1 MTGFVINLIA
11 VTVVEEKIL
20 QTIIGFI
27 EFENPNGFFMNAFF
41 RALFVPFVGA
51 PIARVFMRHA
61 TNQSVEN
68 IHQIAKYGRMLI
80 EKLEKIKEEAEKAI
94 AEAKSSEALYQVKVK
109 FFGKQG
115 SLSLLM
121 REVGSLAK
129 EERPQ
134 FGQKVN
140 EVRGALQDLYSSNE
154 NQLKKQELNEKLKNE
169 VLDLSLP
176 GPELQHGAVHP
187 IPRVIN
193 EIVDILARVGF
204 SVRSGPMIENDHYN
218 FTALNIP
225 ENHPARDMQD
235 TFYVEGGSVLRTH
248 TSPVQIHT
256 MENEKP
262 PIRVLAPGGV
272 FRCDSDASHSPNF
285 HQIEAL
291 LVDKKVSMADL
302 KGTISFFVKEFFG
315 PEIKTRF
322 RPSFFPFTEPSA
334 EVDCSCPLC
343 KGKGCR
349 MCSQSGWIEI
359 GGSGL
364 VHPNVLRQAGIDPDE
379 WQGFAFGFGIERM
392 AIIKYGI
399 NDIRLFVENDTR
411 FLRQFEL

>member
-1 MTGFVINLIA
+1 
-11 VTVVEEKIL
+11 
-20 QTIIGFI
+20 
-27 EFENPNGFFMNAFF
+27 
-41 RALFVPFVGA
+41 
-51 PIARVFMRHA
+51 
-61 TNQSVEN
+61 
-68 IHQIAKYGRMLI
+68 MLI
-80 EKLEKIKEEAEKAI
+80 EKLQKIKDEAQKAI
-94 AEAKSSEALYQVKVK
+94 GEASSSDSLYQVKVQ

-121 REVGSLAK
+121 KELGGLPK
-129 EERPQ
+129 EERPE
-134 FGQKVN
+134 FGKKVN
-140 EVRGALQDLYSSNE
+140 LVRAELQGQYDKQEKS
-154 NQLKKQELNEKLKNE
+154 LKSKELNEKLKTE
-169 VLDLSLP
+169 TLDLSLP
-176 GPELQHGAVHP
+176 GPALEKGATHP
-187 IPRVIN
+187 IHRVIR
-193 EIVDILARVGF
+193 EIVDILNRVGF
-204 SVRSGPMIENDHYN
+204 SVRSGPMVETDHYN
-218 FTALNIP
+218 FNALNIP

-235 TFYVEGGSVLRTH
+235 TFYVEGGAVLRTH

-262 PIRVLAPGGV
+262 PIRVLAPGSV
-272 FRCDSDASHSPNF
+272 FRHDSDASHSPNF

-291 LVDKKVSMADL
+291 LVDKEVSMADL

-343 KGKGCR
+343 KSKGCK
-349 MCSQSGWIEI
+349 MCSQTGWIEI

-364 VHPNVLRQAGIDPDE
+364 VHPNVLKQAGIDPEE

-399 NDIRLFVENDTR
+399 NDIRLFVENDLR
-411 FLRQFEL
+411 FLRQFEK

>member
-1 MTGFVINLIA
+1 
-11 VTVVEEKIL
+11 
-20 QTIIGFI
+20 
-27 EFENPNGFFMNAFF
+27 
-41 RALFVPFVGA
+41 
-51 PIARVFMRHA
+51 MRHA
-61 TNQSVEN
+61 TAEWVEY
-68 IHQIAKYGRMLI
+68 IDQITNYGGMLV
-80 EKLEKIKEEAEKAI
+80 EKLEKIKGEAEKAI
-94 AEAKSSEALYQVKVK
+94 LMAPNSDDLYQVKVQ
-109 FFGKQG
+109 FFGKTG

-121 REVGSLAK
+121 KELGSLPK
-129 EERPQ
+129 EERPE
-134 FGQKVN
+134 FGQKLN
-140 EVRGALQDLYSSNE
+140 TVRVALDEIYLEQE
-154 NQLKKQELNEKLKNE
+154 RKLKNQELNKKLETEK
-169 VLDLSLP
+169 LDLSLP
-176 GPELQHGAVHP
+176 GPDVSLGATHP
-187 IPRVIN
+187 IPRVID
-193 EIVDILARVGF
+193 EIVDILSRIGF
-204 SVRSGPMIENDHYN
+204 SVRSGPLIETDHYN

-235 TFYVEGGSVLRTH
+235 TFYVEQGYVLRTH

-272 FRCDSDASHSPNF
+272 FRNDSDASHSPNF

-291 LVDKKVSMADL
+291 LIDKKVSMSDL
-302 KGTISFFVKEFFG
+302 KGTISFFIKEFFG

-343 KGKGCR
+343 KGEGCK
-349 MCSQSGWIEI
+349 MCSQTGWVEI

-364 VHPNVLRQAGIDPDE
+364 VHPEVLKQAGINPEE

-399 NDIRLFVENDTR
+399 NDIRLFVENDVR
-411 FLRQFEL
+411 FLRQFES

>member
-1 MTGFVINLIA
+1 M
-11 VTVVEEKIL
+11 
-20 QTIIGFI
+20 
-27 EFENPNGFFMNAFF
+27 
-41 RALFVPFVGA
+41 
-51 PIARVFMRHA
+51 
-61 TNQSVEN
+61 
-68 IHQIAKYGRMLI
+68 GRMLV
-80 EKLEKIKEEAEKAI
+80 EKLQKIKDEAQKAI
-94 AEAKSSEALYQVKVK
+94 AGAKTSDELYQVKVQ

-121 REVGSLAK
+121 KEVGALPK

-134 FGQKVN
+134 FGKEVN
-140 EVRGALQDLYSSNE
+140 IVRGALQEQYSSLE
-154 NQLKKQELNEKLKNE
+154 ISLKTKELNEKLAKE
-169 VLDLSLP
+169 SLDLSLP
-176 GPELQHGAVHP
+176 GPAMEKGAIHP
-187 IPRVIN
+187 IPRVID
-193 EIVDILARVGF
+193 EIVEILSRIGF
-204 SVRSGPMIENDHYN
+204 SVRSGPMIETDHYN
-218 FTALNIP
+218 FNALNIP

-235 TFYVEGGSVLRTH
+235 TFYVEGGKVLRTH

-256 MENEKP
+256 MEQEKP

-291 LVDKKVSMADL
+291 LVDKNVSMSDL

-343 KGKGCR
+343 KGKGCK
-349 MCSQSGWIEI
+349 MCSHTGWIEI

-364 VHPNVLRQAGIDPDE
+364 VHPRVLEQAGINPDE

-399 NDIRLFVENDTR
+399 NDIRLFVENDVR
-411 FLRQFEL
+411 FLRQFES

>member
-1 MTGFVINLIA
+1 
-11 VTVVEEKIL
+11 
-20 QTIIGFI
+20 
-27 EFENPNGFFMNAFF
+27 
-41 RALFVPFVGA
+41 
-51 PIARVFMRHA
+51 
-61 TNQSVEN
+61 
-68 IHQIAKYGRMLI
+68 MLI
-80 EKLEKIKEEAEKAI
+80 DKLKKIKEQAEKAM
-94 AEAKSSEALYQVKVK
+94 AEAQTSENLYQVKVQ

-115 SLSLLM
+115 ELSLLM
-121 REVGSLAK
+121 REVGALPK
-129 EERPQ
+129 EDRPR
-134 FGQKVN
+134 FGQEVN
-140 EVRGALQDLYSSNE
+140 EVRSALMGQYESTESR
-154 NQLKKQELNEKLKNE
+154 LKTAEMNEKLKNE
-169 VLDLSLP
+169 ALDLTLP
-176 GPELQHGAVHP
+176 GPHMGRGAQHP
-187 IPRVIN
+187 ISRVIE
-193 EIVDILARVGF
+193 EIVDILSRVGF
-204 SVRSGPMIENDHYN
+204 SVRSGPMIESDHYN

-235 TFYVEGGSVLRTH
+235 TFYVEGGQVLRTH

-302 KGTISFFVKEFFG
+302 KGTISFFVKQFFG
-315 PEIKTRF
+315 PEIRTRF

-349 MCSQSGWIEI
+349 MCSHTGWIEI

-364 VHPNVLRQAGIDPDE
+364 VHPNVLKQAGIDPDQ

-399 NDIRLFVENDTR
+399 TDIRLFVENDMR
-411 FLRQFEL
+411 FLGQFES

>member
-1 MTGFVINLIA
+1 MINFFVIAVIVEQIAQAIVGLIVLKNA
-11 VTVVEEKIL
+11 NRL
-20 QTIIGFI
+20 
-27 EFENPNGFFMNAFF
+27 FMNAPFGP
-41 RALFVPFVGA
+41 LFTPFIGA
-51 PIARVFMRHA
+51 PITRVFMRHA

-68 IHQIAKYGRMLI
+68 IHQITKYGRMLI
-80 EKLEKIKEEAEKAI
+80 EKLQKIKEEAEKAI
-94 AEAKSSEALYQVKVK
+94 AGAKNSDELYQVKVQ

-115 SLSLLM
+115 GLSLLM
-121 REVGSLAK
+121 REVGSLPK
-129 EERPQ
+129 EERPA

-140 EVRGALQDLYSSNE
+140 EVRGLLQAQYSE
-154 NQLKKQELNEKLKNE
+154 LETQFKKAELNAKLKNE
-169 VLDLSLP
+169 VIDLSLP
-176 GPELQHGAVHP
+176 GPELEPGSVHP
-187 IPRVIN
+187 VSRVIN

-204 SVRSGPMIENDHYN
+204 SVRSGPMIESDHYN

-291 LVDKKVSMADL
+291 LVDKTVSMADL

-349 MCSQSGWIEI
+349 MCSQTGWIEI

-364 VHPNVLRQAGIDPDE
+364 VHPNVLKQAGIDPDE

>member
-1 MTGFVINLIA
+1 MVQFAFKAMVGEEVSKA
-11 VTVVEEKIL
+11 V
-20 QTIIGFI
+20 IGFI
-27 EFENPNGFFMNAFF
+27 EFKNADGLLVSAFF
-41 RALFVPFVGA
+41 RSFFSPFVGA
-51 PIARVFMRHA
+51 PIGGIFMRHA
-61 TNQSVEN
+61 TADSVEN
-68 IHQIAKYGRMLI
+68 IHQITKYGRMLI
-80 EKLEKIKEEAEKAI
+80 EKLEKIKEEANKAI
-94 AEAKSSEALYQVKVK
+94 SQAKTSDALYQVKVQ

-121 REVGSLAK
+121 KELGGLPK
-129 EERPQ
+129 EERPE
-134 FGQKVN
+134 FGKKVN
-140 EVRGALQDLYSSNE
+140 IVRGQLQDQYDKSE
-154 NQLKKQELNEKLKNE
+154 HKLKTEELNVKLVQE
-169 VLDLSLP
+169 TLDLSLP
-176 GPELQHGAVHP
+176 GPSSERGATHP
-187 IPRVIN
+187 IPRVID
-193 EIVDILARVGF
+193 EIVDILSRIGF
-204 SVRSGPMIENDHYN
+204 SVRSGSMIESDHYN
-218 FTALNIP
+218 FSALNIP

-235 TFYVEGGSVLRTH
+235 TFYVEGGAVLRTH

-291 LVDKKVSMADL
+291 LVDKNVSMADL
-302 KGTISFFVKEFFG
+302 KGTISFFVKAFFG

-349 MCSQSGWIEI
+349 MCSQTGWIEI

-364 VHPNVLRQAGIDPDE
+364 VHPNVLSQAGINPDE

-399 NDIRLFVENDTR
+399 TDIRLFVENDLR